1 MMKRRGE
8 REMEERRKRDDG
20 EEKEKLRRGKRE
32 TMKRRAR
39 DRKKE
44 IDI

>member
-1 MMKRRGE
+1 MMK
-8 REMEERRKRDDG
+8 RRKRDDG